1 MTELGRKRTVYA
13 PEIRQRAE
21 EMFQQGYGYKKTAAV
36 MGIPALTVRD
46 WRRKWAKGTL
56 TVPSNTLTPSEK
68 RRITCLTK
76 RGFTITGVAKLLG
89 RSYSTVKAYLM
100 KTSEL

>member
-46 WRRKWAKGTL
+46 WRRKWAKGTP

-76 RGFTITGVAKLLG
+76 RGFTITGVAE
-89 RSYSTVKAYLM
+89 T
-100 KTSEL
+100 